1 MKVGDLVF
9 SHGAIAIIVGEYGK
23 NRPLMGQFFRLY
35 YFRYDYFGNS
45 PKWSVVPV
53 SDDIR

>member
-9 SHGAIAIIVGEYGK
+9 SNGAIAIIVGEYGK
-23 NRPLMGQFFRLY
+23 NRTRVGKFFRLY
-35 YFRYDYFGNS
+35 YFRYGCFGNS
-45 PKWSVVPV
+45 PKYSVVPV